1 MTVNEWCRFSTNRA
15 ALAFVELLFGRPSI
29 TIFFFVAFFNLSLTL
44 VFFNPTF
51 SRLLC
56 RGTLEESLS
65 RRGLQRLIIADLEAA
80 INQNTL
86 KKQTIEEIFN
96 PSSQDN
102 GYLWPEKKKKDKV
115 RT

>member
-1 MTVNEWCRFSTNRA
+1 M
-15 ALAFVELLFGRPSI
+15 
-29 TIFFFVAFFNLSLTL
+29 
-44 VFFNPTF
+44 FFNPTF